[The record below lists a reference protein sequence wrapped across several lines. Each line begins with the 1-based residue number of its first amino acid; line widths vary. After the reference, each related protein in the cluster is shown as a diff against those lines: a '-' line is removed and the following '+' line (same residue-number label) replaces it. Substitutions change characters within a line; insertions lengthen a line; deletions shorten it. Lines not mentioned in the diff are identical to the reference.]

1 MGLLMP
7 PLPALSTV
15 ASELLVL
22 VVALLVALG
31 RVAVVLPIVG
41 RDAKVAVRA
50 FLLAFAFSF
59 SFGEA
64 LALFPL
70 ASLTFPSL
78 FRTGAFIFP
87 YSSPCSMIRNPMNQA
102 DSLSET

>member
-1 MGLLMP
+1 MGFLMA
-7 PLPALSTV
+7 PLPALSTI

-31 RVAVVLPIVG
+31 RVAVVLSIVG
-41 RDAKVAVRA
+41 RDDTVAARA

-64 LALFPL
+64 LAF
-70 ASLTFPSL
+70 SL
-78 FRTGAFIFP
+78 
-87 YSSPCSMIRNPMNQA
+87 
-102 DSLSET
+102 